1 MTRALLA
8 LATIFAAAQM
18 KIEYPETKKSDQIDD
33 YHGTSVPDPYRWLED
48 DNSEETLEWVK
59 AQNAVT
65 FRYLEGL
72 PQREPLRARLT
83 ELWNYPRYGTPFH
96 KGGRYF
102 FFKNDGLQNQSVLYK
117 QASLEAPPEVLLD
130 PNQLSE
136 KGTAALSTLALSED
150 GNHLAYGVASAGSD
164 WQEFRVRDVA
174 SGKDRADHLRF
185 IKFSGA
191 SWTHDG
197 AGFFYSRFPEPEGDE
212 AQGGVNQNQ
221 KVYYHR
227 LGASQSEDR
236 LVYERPDQ
244 PEWGF
249 GTEVS
254 DDGAYAVIQV
264 THGTDER
271 NRVYYQ
277 NIASGGEVVRLLDD
291 FDATYDFFG
300 NDGTLFYFRT
310 NLDAP
315 RYRVI
320 GIDVQSPARS
330 SWKEILPQSDD
341 VLESVSLVNEKLV
354 AVYLEDARSRVALF
368 GKDGAHLKD
377 VALPTL
383 GSVSSL
389 SGERKDEEMFFAFQS
404 FVYPTTIYRYD
415 FKKGEFSVFRSPE
428 IQFDG
433 GEFVT
438 EQVFYASKDGTKVP
452 MFVTHKRGLKLDGTN
467 PTYLYAYGGF
477 NISLTPGFSVS
488 NLVWLELGGVYAQ
501 ANLRGGGEYGES
513 WHRAGTFERKQNVFD
528 DFIAAAEFLIEK
540 GYTRPDK
547 LAIGGGSNGG
557 LLVGAVLN
565 QRPELFGAA
574 LPAVGVMDLLRFHK
588 FTIGWAWVSDYGSS
602 EKADQFEALFGYSPY
617 HNLKP
622 TPYFPATLVT
632 TADHDDR
639 VVPGHSFK
647 YAARLQEVH
656 GNQPRPMLI
665 RIQTDA
671 GHGAGKPTKMLID
684 EQADRWAF
692 VMANLGID
700 WPRGSGTTPP
710 FRTYVFA
717 ETAELEKTASAIA
730 AKLADRGK
738 WFVIAA
744 DGEDSDIVVRVLEL
758 RTERYMGSA
767 YTPEP
772 TGEDRM
778 AMRPDLAEIFHLG
791 VEVRIDEDAP
801 LFVKTSGP
809 RPKDA
814 VSRLAKEIERRLDQS

>member
-1 MTRALLA
+1 MTRTLAA
-8 LATIFAAAQM
+8 LAIALTAGETM
-18 KIEYPETKKSDQIDD
+18 KIEYAETKKVDQVDD
-33 YHGTSVPDPYRWLED
+33 YHGTRVSDPYRWLED
-48 DNSEETLEWVK
+48 DNSEETLAWVK

-65 FRYLEGL
+65 FGYLQKL

-83 ELWNYPRYGTPFH
+83 ELWNYPRYGTPFQ

-102 FFKNDGLQNQSVLYK
+102 FFKNDGLQNQSVLHK
-117 QASLEAPPEVLLD
+117 QASLHAPPEVLLD
-130 PNQLSE
+130 PNKLSE

-150 GNHLAYGVASAGSD
+150 GRHLAYGIANAGSD

-174 SGKDRADHLRF
+174 SGKDLSDHLRF

-191 SWTHDG
+191 SWMHDG
-197 AGFFYSRFPEPEGDE
+197 SGFFYSRYPEPSGEE
-212 AQGGVNQNQ
+212 AQGGLNLNQ

-227 LGASQSEDR
+227 LGADQSEDR

-249 GTEVS
+249 GAEVS
-254 DDGAYAVIQV
+254 DDGAYVVFHV

-277 NIASGGEVVRLLDD
+277 DIASGGEVVRLLDD
-291 FDATYDFFG
+291 FDATYEFLG

-310 NLDAP
+310 TQDAP
-315 RYRVI
+315 CYRVI
-320 GIDVQSPARS
+320 GIDIQSPARS
-330 SWKEILPQSDD
+330 SWKEILPQAKD

-354 AVYLEDARSRVALF
+354 SVYLQDAHSRVAVF
-368 GKDGAHLKD
+368 AKDGAHLED
-377 VALPTL
+377 IDLPTL

-389 SGERKDEEMFFAFQS
+389 SGERKDKEMFLAFQS

-415 FKKGEFSVFRSPE
+415 FEQKEFSVLRAPE
-428 IQFDG
+428 IRFDG
-433 GEFVT
+433 GGFVT
-438 EQVFYASKDGTKVP
+438 EQVFYSSKDGTKVP

-477 NISLTPGFSVS
+477 NISLTPTFSVA

-513 WHRAGTFERKQNVFD
+513 WHEAGTFGKKQNVFD

-540 GYTRPDK
+540 GYTRSDK

-574 LPAVGVMDLLRFHK
+574 LPAVGVMDMLRFQK

-602 EKADQFEALFGYSPY
+602 EKADEFEALYAYSPY

-622 TPYFPATLVT
+622 APYFPATLVT

-647 YAARLQEVH
+647 YAARLQEIH
-656 GNQPRPMLI
+656 GSQPRPMLI

-692 VMANLGID
+692 VMANLQVD
-700 WPRGSGTTPP
+700 WPRTS
-710 FRTYVFA
+710 
-717 ETAELEKTASAIA
+717 
-730 AKLADRGK
+730 
-738 WFVIAA
+738 
-744 DGEDSDIVVRVLEL
+744 
-758 RTERYMGSA
+758 
-767 YTPEP
+767 EP
-772 TGEDRM
+772 T
-778 AMRPDLAEIFHLG
+778 P
-791 VEVRIDEDAP
+791 
-801 LFVKTSGP
+801 
-809 RPKDA
+809 A
-814 VSRLAKEIERRLDQS
+814 VSREH

>member
-1 MTRALLA
+1 MMLMRTRSVGILA
-8 LATIFAAAQM
+8 LAFAAQTM
-18 KIEYPETKKSDQIDD
+18 KIDYPRTRKVEQVDD

-48 DNSEETLEWVK
+48 DNAEETLAWVK
-59 AQNAVT
+59 AQNEVT

-72 PQREPLRARLT
+72 PQREPLRRRLT
-83 ELWNYPRYGTPFH
+83 ELWNYPRYGTPFR

-117 QASLEAPPEVLLD
+117 QASLDAPPEVLLD

-136 KGTAALSTLALSED
+136 KGTAALSTLELSED
-150 GNHLAYGVASAGSD
+150 GKHLVYGIATAGSD
-164 WQEFRVRDVA
+164 WQEFRVRDVE
-174 SGKDRADHLRF
+174 SGSDLADHLEF

-197 AGFFYSRFPEPEGDE
+197 AGFFYSRYPEPSGEE
-212 AQGGVNQNQ
+212 AQGGLNLNQ

-227 LGASQSEDR
+227 LGTPQSEDR

-249 GTEVS
+249 GAEVS
-254 DDGAYAVIQV
+254 DDGEYAVFHI

-277 NIASGGEVVRLLDD
+277 KIAKGGEVVRLLDD
-291 FDATYDFFG
+291 FDATYHFLG
-300 NDGTLFYFRT
+300 NDGSHFYFRT

-315 RYRVI
+315 RYRIVA
-320 GIDVQSPARS
+320 IDVDSPARE

-341 VLESVSLVNEKLV
+341 VLESVSLVNEKFV
-354 AVYLEDARSRVALF
+354 ALYLEDAHSRVALF
-368 GKDGAHLKD
+368 SKDGAHLKD
-377 VALPTL
+377 VDLPTL

-389 SGERKDEEMFFAFQS
+389 SGERKDEEMFLAFQS

-415 FKKGEFSVFRSPE
+415 FKSGEFSVFRSPE
-428 IQFDG
+428 IAFDG
-433 GEFVT
+433 GGFVT
-438 EQVFYASKDGTKVP
+438 EQVFYPSKDGTKVP

-467 PTYLYAYGGF
+467 PTYLYGYGGF
-477 NISLTPGFSVS
+477 NISLTPTFSVA
-488 NLVWLELGGVYAQ
+488 NLAWLELGGVYAQ

-513 WHRAGTFERKQNVFD
+513 WHRAGTFGRKQNVFD

-565 QRPELFGAA
+565 QRPDLFGAA
-574 LPAVGVMDLLRFHK
+574 LPAVGVMDMLRFHK

-602 EKADQFEALFGYSPY
+602 GKADEFETLFAYSPY

-622 TPYFPATLVT
+622 APYFPATLVT

-656 GNQPRPMLI
+656 GNQKRPMLI
-665 RIQTDA
+665 RIQTEA
-671 GHGAGKPTKMLID
+671 GHGAGKPTTMLIE

-692 VMANLGID
+692 VMANLGME
-700 WPRGSGTTPP
+700 WPR
-710 FRTYVFA
+710 
-717 ETAELEKTASAIA
+717 AS
-730 AKLADRGK
+730 
-738 WFVIAA
+738 
-744 DGEDSDIVVRVLEL
+744 E
-758 RTERYMGSA
+758 
-767 YTPEP
+767 
-772 TGEDRM
+772 
-778 AMRPDLAEIFHLG
+778 
-791 VEVRIDEDAP
+791 
-801 LFVKTSGP
+801 
-809 RPKDA
+809 
-814 VSRLAKEIERRLDQS
+814 

>member
-1 MTRALLA
+1 MTRVLLA
-8 LATIFAAAQM
+8 LALTTAAISPM
-18 KIEYPETKKSDQIDD
+18 KIDYPKTRKIQQTDD
-33 YHGTSVPDPYRWLED
+33 YHGVRVEDPYRWLED
-48 DNSEETLEWVK
+48 DHSEETLAWVK
-59 AQNAVT
+59 AQNEVT

-96 KGGRYF
+96 KGQWYF

-117 QASLEAPPEVLLD
+117 QKSIDASPELLLD
-130 PNQLSE
+130 PNLLSE

-150 GNHLAYGVASAGSD
+150 GLRLVYGVANAGSD
-164 WQEFRVRDVA
+164 WQEFRIRDVE
-174 SGKDRADHLRF
+174 SGKDLSDHLQF

-197 AGFFYSRFPEPEGDE
+197 LGFFYSRFPEPSADE
-212 AQGGVNQNQ
+212 SQGGLNQNQ

-227 LGASQSEDR
+227 LGAAQAEDR

-249 GTEVS
+249 DAEVS
-254 DDGAYAVIQV
+254 DDGAYVVFHI

-277 NIASGGEVVRLLDD
+277 SLAAGGEVVRLLDD
-291 FDATYDFFG
+291 FDASYEFIG
-300 NDGTLFYFRT
+300 NDASVFYFRT

-315 RYRVI
+315 RYRVVA
-320 GIDVQSPARS
+320 IDVATPTRAT
-330 SWKEILPQSDD
+330 WKEILPETQN
-341 VLESVSLVNEKLV
+341 VLESVSLVNEQLV
-354 AVYLEDARSRVALF
+354 AVYLEDAHSRISVHA
-368 GKDGAHLKD
+368 KDGAHLKD
-377 VALPTL
+377 VPLPTL
-383 GSVSSL
+383 GSVSSV
-389 SGERKDEEMFFAFQS
+389 SGERKDQEMFLAFQS

-415 FKKGEFSVFRSPE
+415 FRKGEFTVFRSPE
-428 IQFDG
+428 IAFDG
-433 GEFVT
+433 GGFVT
-438 EQVFYASKDGTKVP
+438 EQVFYRSKDGTKVP
-452 MFVTHKRGLKLDGTN
+452 MFVTHKRGLALDGSN

-477 NISLTPGFSVS
+477 NISLTPTFSVS

-513 WHRAGTFERKQNVFD
+513 WHESGTFGKKQNVFD
-528 DFIAAAEFLIEK
+528 DFIAAAEFLIAK
-540 GYTRPDK
+540 GYSRPDK

-557 LLVGAVLN
+557 LLIGAVLN

-574 LPAVGVMDLLRFHK
+574 LPAVGVMDMLRFHK

-602 EKADQFEALFGYSPY
+602 ENADQFEALYAYSPY

-656 GNQPRPMLI
+656 GDQPRPMLI

-671 GHGAGKPTKMLID
+671 GHGAGKPTKMIIE

-692 VMANLGID
+692 VMANLGME
-700 WPRGSGTTPP
+700 WPGATESSPP
-710 FRTYVFA
+710 
-717 ETAELEKTASAIA
+717 
-730 AKLADRGK
+730 
-738 WFVIAA
+738 
-744 DGEDSDIVVRVLEL
+744 
-758 RTERYMGSA
+758 
-767 YTPEP
+767 
-772 TGEDRM
+772 
-778 AMRPDLAEIFHLG
+778 
-791 VEVRIDEDAP
+791 
-801 LFVKTSGP
+801 
-809 RPKDA
+809 
-814 VSRLAKEIERRLDQS
+814 

>member
-1 MTRALLA
+1 MTRAFLA
-8 LATIFAAAQM
+8 LAVTLTAMQ
-18 KIEYPETKKSDQIDD
+18 KIRFDYPETKKVDQVDD
-33 YHGTSVPDPYRWLED
+33 YHGTSVSDPYRWLED
-48 DNSEETLEWVK
+48 DNSQETLAWVK

-72 PQREPLRARLT
+72 PQRGPLWARLT
-83 ELWNYPRYGTPFH
+83 ELWNYPRYGTPFR
-96 KGGRYF
+96 KGGSYF

-117 QASLEAPPEVLLD
+117 QASLDAPPEVLLD

-150 GNHLAYGVASAGSD
+150 GTRLVYGVASAGSD

-174 SGKDRADHLRF
+174 RGADLSDHVKF

-197 AGFFYSRFPEPEGDE
+197 AGFFYSRFPEPSGDE
-212 AQGGVNQNQ
+212 AQGGLNLNQQ
-221 KVYYHR
+221 VYYHR
-227 LGASQSEDR
+227 LETAQSEDR

-249 GTEVS
+249 DAEVS
-254 DDGAYAVIQV
+254 DDGAYAVFHI

-271 NRVYYQ
+271 NRIYYQ
-277 NIASGGEVVRLLDD
+277 KIVSGSEVVRLLDD
-291 FDATYDFFG
+291 FDATYQFLG

-310 NLDAP
+310 NHDAP

-320 GIDVQSPARS
+320 RVDVDSPAKAN
-330 SWKEILPQSDD
+330 WKEILPQTDD

-354 AVYLEDARSRVALF
+354 AHYLEDAHSRVALF
-368 GKDGAHLKD
+368 SKSGAHIKD
-377 VALPTL
+377 VDLPAL

-389 SGERKDEEMFFAFQS
+389 SGEREDEEMFLAFQS

-415 FKKGEFSVFRSPE
+415 FKTNQFSVFRSPE

-433 GEFVT
+433 GGFVT
-438 EQVFYASKDGTKVP
+438 EQVFYSSKDGTKVP

-477 NISLTPGFSVS
+477 NISLTPTFSVA

-501 ANLRGGGEYGES
+501 GNLRGGGEYGES
-513 WHRAGTFERKQNVFD
+513 WHQAGTFGQKQNVFD
-528 DFIAAAEFLIEK
+528 DFIAAAEFLIEE
-540 GYTRPDK
+540 GCTRPDK

-574 LPAVGVMDLLRFHK
+574 LPAVGVMDMLRFHK

-602 EKADQFEALFGYSPY
+602 EKADEFEALYAYSPY

-622 TPYFPATLVT
+622 APYFPATLVT

-647 YAARLQEVH
+647 YAARLQEVQ
-656 GNQPRPMLI
+656 GSQPRPMLI

-671 GHGAGKPTKMLID
+671 GHGAGKPTKMLRAGRPLGLRD
-684 EQADRWAF
+684 GKPRDGMAERTDR
-692 VMANLGID
+692 
-700 WPRGSGTTPP
+700 
-710 FRTYVFA
+710 
-717 ETAELEKTASAIA
+717 A
-730 AKLADRGK
+730 AVRL
-738 WFVIAA
+738 I
-744 DGEDSDIVVRVLEL
+744 EDSRRQRL
-758 RTERYMGSA
+758 
-767 YTPEP
+767 
-772 TGEDRM
+772 
-778 AMRPDLAEIFHLG
+778 
-791 VEVRIDEDAP
+791 P
-801 LFVKTSGP
+801 LQHPRAP
-809 RPKDA
+809 RPPPTPI
-814 VSRLAKEIERRLDQS
+814 SRLRYFFVDARPSSLQDQRYR

>member
-1 MTRALLA
+1 MTRVLLA
-8 LATIFAAAQM
+8 LTTVLTATLM
-18 KIEYPETKKSDQIDD
+18 TKMDYPPTKKVDQVDD

-48 DNSEETLEWVK
+48 DNSEETLAWVK

-117 QASLEAPPEVLLD
+117 QASLDAPPDVLLD
-130 PNQLSE
+130 PNRLSE

-150 GNHLAYGVASAGSD
+150 GSHLVYGIATAGSD
-164 WQEFRVRDVA
+164 WQDFRVRDVA
-174 SGKDRADHLRF
+174 SGEDLADHLKF

-197 AGFFYSRFPEPEGDE
+197 AGFFYSRFPEPEADE
-212 AQGGVNQNQ
+212 AQGGVNLNQ

-227 LGASQSEDR
+227 LGTEQAKDR

-249 GTEVS
+249 STEVS
-254 DDGAYAVIQV
+254 DDGAYAVIHV

-291 FDATYDFFG
+291 FDATYEFFG
-300 NDGTLFYFRT
+300 NDGSLFYFRT
-310 NLDAP
+310 NLEAP

-320 GIDVQSPARS
+320 GIDVDSPARS

-377 VALPTL
+377 VDLPTL

-415 FKKGEFSVFRSPE
+415 FRKGEFSVFRSPE

-477 NISLTPGFSVS
+477 NISLTPSFSVS

-513 WHRAGTFERKQNVFD
+513 WHRAGTFGQKQNVFD
-528 DFIAAAEFLIEK
+528 DFIAAAEFLIAK

-565 QRPELFGAA
+565 QRPDLFGAA
-574 LPAVGVMDLLRFHK
+574 LPAVGVMDMLRFHK

-602 EKADQFEALFGYSPY
+602 EKADEFETLFAYSPY

-622 TPYFPATLVT
+622 GALFSR
-632 TADHDDR
+632 DSGDDR
-639 VVPGHSFK
+639 GSRRP
-647 YAARLQEVH
+647 RR
-656 GNQPRPMLI
+656 PRPLVQV
-665 RIQTDA
+665 RGAPAGGPRKPAAADA
-671 GHGAGKPTKMLID
+671 HPHP
-684 EQADRWAF
+684 DRRR
-692 VMANLGID
+692 
-700 WPRGSGTTPP
+700 PRG
-710 FRTYVFA
+710 
-717 ETAELEKTASAIA
+717 
-730 AKLADRGK
+730 GK
-738 WFVIAA
+738 A
-744 DGEDSDIVVRVLEL
+744 
-758 RTERYMGSA
+758 
-767 YTPEP
+767 
-772 TGEDRM
+772 
-778 AMRPDLAEIFHLG
+778 
-791 VEVRIDEDAP
+791 DEDADRRAGRP
-801 LFVKTSGP
+801 LGLRDGEPRDGVAQRPLGGRRCQGIPVRIYRARSHGACPGTTSASGVTSTLSSNRS
-809 RPKDA
+809 RPSCSGSA
-814 VSRLAKEIERRLDQS
+814 PSPTAIRSGTCCST